1 MAKQILYDDDARRKM
16 KDGVQ
21 ALAKAVKVTFGPAG
35 HTVLMKK
42 SYGGPTVT
50 RDGVT
55 VAKEVELADPFEN
68 MGAKLVIEVAKKTG
82 DAAGDG
88 TTTATILAESIFSEG
103 LRYLSSGVNPTVLK
117 RGIDKSIEAVVAEL
131 KTLSKKVKGRE
142 EIQQVATIASNGDAQ
157 VGEIL
162 ATAMDK
168 VGQDGVITVEESKS
182 TETTVELVEGL
193 RFDKGYLSPYFVT
206 NVQAMTAELEDPL
219 ILIHEAKVS
228 NLRSVLPILE
238 QVAQSGKALVV
249 IAEDVASE
257 VLAALVVNRLRGTL
271 QCVAVKAPG
280 FGDRRKAML
289 QDMAVLTGGTFV
301 SEDLGRK
308 LETLTLAD
316 LGTCKR
322 IVVDKEETTI
332 VEGAG
337 KKSAIAARVEQI
349 RAQIAQSTSDYDK
362 EKLQERLAKIT
373 GGIAVVKVGAPTEA
387 AMKERKDRVE
397 DALHATK
404 AAVEEGVVPGGGV
417 ALLRC
422 ASALEGLKLKGDEN
436 FGREIVAKALEAPI
450 KQLGVNAGVEGSV
463 VAAEVKSRK
472 GAVGFNG
479 LTLQYEDLVKA
490 GVVDPTKVVRLALQN
505 AASVAGLMLTTDTLV
520 TDLKEKKKAVAGST
534 T

>member
-1 MAKQILYDDDARRKM
+1 MR
-16 KDGVQ
+16 DGVT

-50 RDGVT
+50 KDGVT
-55 VAKEVELADPFEN
+55 VAKEVELEDPFEN

-88 TTTATILAESIFSEG
+88 TTTATILAEAIFSEG

-117 RGIDKSIEAVVAEL
+117 RGIDKAVDAVVAEL
-131 KTLSKKVKGRE
+131 NGMSKKVKGRD
-142 EIQQVATIASNGDAQ
+142 EIQQVATIAANGDKQ
-157 VGEIL
+157 IGEIL

-182 TETTVELVEGL
+182 TETVVDLVEGL
-193 RFDKGYLSPYFVT
+193 RFDKGYLSPYFIT
-206 NVQAMTAELEDPL
+206 NVQAMTSEIDDPV
-219 ILIHEAKVS
+219 ILIHEAKIS
-228 NLRSVLPILE
+228 NLRSLLPILE
-238 QVAQSGKALVV
+238 QVAQSGKPLVI
-249 IAEDVASE
+249 IAEDVSSE
-257 VLAALVVNRLRGTL
+257 ALAALVVNRLRGTL
-271 QCVAVKAPG
+271 QCCAVKAPG

-289 QDMAVLTGGTFV
+289 EDIAVLTGGTFI

-308 LETLTLAD
+308 LEALTLAD

-322 IVVDKEETTI
+322 IVVDKDNTTI

-337 KKSAIAARVEQI
+337 KKSEIQKRVAQI
-349 RAQIAQSTSDYDK
+349 RSQIEQATSDYDK
-362 EKLQERLAKIT
+362 EKLQERLAKLA

-397 DALHATK
+397 DALNATK
-404 AAVEEGVVPGGGV
+404 AAIEEGIVPGGGV

-422 ASALEGLKLKGDEN
+422 QSALESLKLKGDEA
-436 FGREIVAKALEAPI
+436 FGKEIVAKTLEAPL
-450 KQLGVNAGVEGSV
+450 KQLGVNSGLEGSV

-472 GAVGFNG
+472 GSFGFNG
-479 LTLQYEDLVKA
+479 LTGQYEDLVKA
-490 GVVDPTKVVRLALQN
+490 GIVDPTKVVRLALQN

-520 TDLKEKKKAVAGST
+520 TDLKEKKKAVSGST